1 MVRLERVY
9 AGFRRNPVFTDL
21 SLDLR
26 FGEHLA
32 LVGANGSG
40 KSTLLSLLHGDLRP
54 AQDLPER
61 ARPGKIYWY
70 FEGVADPSPLTA
82 REYARLVSPA
92 QQRRLVRLGAPVTGR
107 EIMLS
112 GLDNALTLYGAAAA
126 GRDERATELAEA
138 AGAEDILSLRLP
150 AMSRGKLRL
159 CLILRALMGRP
170 RLLLLDEPFD
180 GLDAEARRAAAR
192 GLELAAGRCTLIASA
207 HRNED
212 IPPFMR
218 EMLLVRNGC
227 VTRRTTG
234 ADASALPENSLS
246 PRCADAHVLPEDIFS
261 TQCADASGMTSADAT
276 INGLSP
282 QCADASALPE
292 NIFSPQFANT
302 PALQED
308 STPPAAPEAFH
319 NALPDSFAGAAASRG
334 TPLLRLEHVNVFIEG
349 CRVLHDIR
357 WSVLPGEQ
365 WLISGPNGSGKSTL
379 LRLLYGDEQAALG
392 SRMMWRGGKRPGL
405 EELRRNV
412 GYVSDQFQDLY
423 AYDLNAEET
432 VISGLRGSIGL
443 YGEILPD
450 ERERARFRLERMG
463 VLHAAESPLYSLS
476 TGNARRVML
485 ARALAA
491 SPPVLLLDEPC
502 SGLDAEG
509 RALFFDNLRE
519 LARHGVTLICV
530 SHHGDRTDLFTHEL
544 RLEKGH
550 VLFAGPR

>member
-1 MVRLERVY
+1 MERVY

-70 FEGVADPSPLTA
+70 FAGVADSSPLTA
-82 REYARLVSPA
+82 RAYARLVSPA
-92 QQRRLVRLGAPVTGR
+92 QQRRLVRLGAPVTGL

-112 GLDNALTLYGAAAA
+112 GLDNALTLYGAAPD
-126 GRDERATELAEA
+126 GRDARAAELAEA
-138 AGAEDILSLRLP
+138 AGAADILSLRLT

-180 GLDAEARRAAAR
+180 GLDAEARRAATR

-212 IPPFMR
+212 IPSFMR
-218 EMLLVRNGC
+218 EMLLVRNGR
-227 VTRRTTG
+227 VTRRAAG
-234 ADASALPENSLS
+234 AGAPVLPAGIFSQKRAAPPDLPEELHV
-246 PRCADAHVLPEDIFS
+246 PAD
-261 TQCADASGMTSADAT
+261 G
-276 INGLSP
+276 
-282 QCADASALPE
+282 
-292 NIFSPQFANT
+292 
-302 PALQED
+302 
-308 STPPAAPEAFH
+308 
-319 NALPDSFAGAAASRG
+319 G
-334 TPLLRLEHVNVFIEG
+334 TPLLRLEHVNVFIAG
-349 CRVLHDIR
+349 CKVLHDIR
-357 WSVLPGEQ
+357 WTVFPGER
-365 WLISGPNGSGKSTL
+365 WLLSGLNGSGKSTL
-379 LRLLYGDEQAALG
+379 LRLLNGDEQAALG
-392 SRMMWRGGKRPGL
+392 SVTEWRGGKRPGL
-405 EELRRNV
+405 EELRRTV
-412 GYVSDQFQDLY
+412 GYVSDRFQDLY
-423 AYDLNAEET
+423 AYDLSAEET

-443 YGEILPD
+443 YGEVLPA

-463 VLHAAESPLYSLS
+463 VLHAADAPLSSLS

-491 SPPVLLLDEPC
+491 APSVLLLDEPC

-509 RALFFDNLRE
+509 RTLFFDNLRE
-519 LARHGVTLICV
+519 LARCGVTMICV

-544 RLEKGH
+544 RLEKGR
-550 VLFAGPR
+550 VQFAGPRSSQGKLAGAVRLGSSVTSTRSKA

>member
-1 MVRLERVY
+1 MPAPLMVRLERVY

-54 AQDLPER
+54 AQDMPDR
-61 ARPGKIYWY
+61 TRPGKIYWY
-70 FEGVADPSPLTA
+70 FEGVADTSPLTA

-92 QQRRLVRLGAPVTGR
+92 QQRRLVRLGAPVTGL
-107 EIMLS
+107 EIILS
-112 GLDNALTLYGAAAA
+112 GLDNALTLYGTASD
-126 GRDERATELAEA
+126 GRDDRAEKLAEA
-138 AGAEDILSLRLP
+138 AGAADILSLRLP

-212 IPPFMR
+212 VPPFMR
-218 EMLLVRNGC
+218 EMLLLRNGRI
-227 VTRRTTG
+227 TRCAAG
-234 ADASALPENSLS
+234 ADAPVNAACFSRAEYGAP
-246 PRCADAHVLPEDIFS
+246 AGPEDH
-261 TQCADASGMTSADAT
+261 
-276 INGLSP
+276 
-282 QCADASALPE
+282 
-292 NIFSPQFANT
+292 
-302 PALQED
+302 
-308 STPPAAPEAFH
+308 TPPAAPDTLR
-319 NALPDSFAGAAASRG
+319 NALYRPVAGAGTDRR

-349 CRVLHDIR
+349 AKVLHDIR
-357 WSVLPGEQ
+357 WTVLPGER
-365 WLISGPNGSGKSTL
+365 WLLSGPNGSGKSTL

-392 SRMMWRGGKRPGL
+392 SNTAWRGGKRPGL
-405 EELRRNV
+405 EELRRSV

-423 AYDLNAEET
+423 AYDLSAEET

-443 YGEILPD
+443 YGEILPE
-450 ERERARFRLERMG
+450 ERERARFRLQRMG
-463 VLHAAESPLYSLS
+463 VLYAAETPLYSLS

-491 SPPVLLLDEPC
+491 SPPLLLLDEPC

-509 RALFFDNLRE
+509 RELFFDNLRE
-519 LARHGVTLICV
+519 LAQGGVTLVCV
-530 SHHGDRTDLFTHEL
+530 SHHGDRSDLFTHEL
-544 RLEKGH
+544 RLEKGR
-550 VLFAGPR
+550 VLFAGPRSSRCAFPEAL